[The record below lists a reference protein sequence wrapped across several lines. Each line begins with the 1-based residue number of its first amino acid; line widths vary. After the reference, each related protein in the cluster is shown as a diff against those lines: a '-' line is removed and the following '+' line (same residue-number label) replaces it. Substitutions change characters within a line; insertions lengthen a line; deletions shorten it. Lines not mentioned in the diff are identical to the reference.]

1 MKKCVMFALC
11 NLLCCGVPTFAQEWP
26 ARAVTW
32 IVPFAAGGPTDQ
44 VSRYMASKLSLKIGQ
59 PVVIENV
66 VGAGGAIGVEKLA
79 KSSPDGYTI
88 ATSANTL
95 QGIAPHLSK
104 LPYDTVKSFTA
115 IGGLAAFSYAIVVP
129 IDSPIKTIDA
139 LIRKARAEPGKV
151 TAGSAGVG
159 TGVHLGAVLLG
170 QNAGVTF
177 NTIHYKGG
185 GPIMND
191 MIGGHLDFTLEVI
204 GTALPMVNANRIKII
219 ATTGKQR
226 HVTFP
231 TVPTVSETLS
241 GYEMNGWFAI
251 FTSAGVPENI
261 VLKLNQAINDV
272 ARSTD
277 YQNFV
282 AGKGYDIMITTPAE
296 LAQLVKTEVIK
307 WGEVIRG
314 IPETGNKN

>member
-1 MKKCVMFALC
+1 MKTYALFAVC
-11 NLLCCGVPTFAQEWP
+11 NLLFCGLPAFAQEWP
-26 ARAVTW
+26 ARALTW

-44 VSRYMASKLSLKIGQ
+44 VSRYMASKLSLALGQ
-59 PVVIENV
+59 SVVIENV
-66 VGAGGAIGVEKLA
+66 VGAGGAIGMDKLA
-79 KSSPDGYTI
+79 KSPPDGYTI

-115 IGGLAAFSYAIVVP
+115 IGGLAAFSYAIVVR
-129 IDSPIKTIDA
+129 IDSPINTMA
-139 LIRKARAEPGKV
+139 ELIRRARAEPGKV

-204 GTALPMVNANRIKII
+204 GTALPMVSANRIKVI

-226 HVTFP
+226 HSSFI

-251 FTSAGVPENI
+251 FSPAGIPESVI
-261 VLKLNQAINDV
+261 LKLNRAINEV
-272 ARSTD
+272 ERSTD
-277 YQNFV
+277 YKDFV
-282 AGKGYDIMITTPAE
+282 AGKGYDIMITTPDE
-296 LAQLVKTEVIK
+296 LAQLVKSEVMK
-307 WGEVIRG
+307 WDEVIRG
-314 IPETGNKN
+314 IPESINKN